1 MKVTI
6 IKTRCKTLHVWVGAS
21 GVGDWDFISLGY
33 FHHLSAPRNVLAV
46 SFACV
51 LGDLCGLCV
60 HVYGGHTHLCLYTGT
75 RRGHQ
80 ALLYHFLP
88 PFRQSLSLNLQL
100 ATFWLGL
107 ACQKAHA
114 PLGSSILNPVL
125 GLQAHVSTARVYV
138 GAGNPNS
145 GPQVCARVSHL
156 SRPVVSDFLRVR
168 LTSKNASSTI
178 H

>member
-1 MKVTI
+1 MWFMCARVWGAHTSVP
-6 IKTRCKTLHVWVGAS
+6 LH
-21 GVGDWDFISLGY
+21 GDQKRTSSPALSLSSS
-33 FHHLSAPRNVLAV
+33 L
-46 SFACV
+46 
-51 LGDLCGLCV
+51 
-60 HVYGGHTHLCLYTGT
+60 
-75 RRGHQ
+75 
-80 ALLYHFLP
+80 
-88 PFRQSLSLNLQL
+88 QSLSLNLQL
-100 ATFWLGL
+100 AIFWLGL

-114 PLGSSILNPVL
+114 PLGSSILNPAL